1 MGVAS
6 SLDVTSSL
14 DGRKASPDADPK
26 GKKPSKNKN
35 NVRPLLYG
43 IVVSAPQGI
52 PKKANV
58 GCPTAHNDSPSR
70 SAKHNNS

>member
-1 MGVAS
+1 MGVVS
-6 SLDVTSSL
+6 SSDAISTLM
-14 DGRKASPDADPK
+14 GRKVSPEADPK

-52 PKKANV
+52 PQKANV